1 MNCISSSSISI
12 LFNGGK
18 LDKFQPTRGI
28 HQGDPLSPYIFLL
41 CMEFLGYLIDKECME
56 KKWTPMKASRANLE
70 ISHLFFT
77 DDLMFFA
84 KVDKKGAASIKR
96 VLELFCVE
104 SGQAISVDK
113 SHIYFSPN
121 TPSNLKDNV
130 CEILGIQATSCLGK
144 YLGFPLRH
152 KGAGRNQYNFI
163 VERMIAKLS
172 GWKTKFLS
180 CAGRLVLVKS
190 VMEAIPSYVMQ
201 GAALPMH
208 VCEKIDKVSRDFIWG
223 STEDKRKLH
232 LVGWGKIVKSKE
244 EGGLGLQSA
253 RAKNI
258 ALVAKLNWR
267 LYQEKEALWARV
279 LLSKYCSQSRQ
290 RAKDPDKLPCSP
302 IWTAIKKGFSIF
314 EKGIGWNLGNNSKL
328 SFWNDRWLK
337 GQTARELI
345 QGPLTQREFKL
356 SVAEVTCHST
366 WDWSKLSFEL
376 PLDVKDMIKAIPLQ
390 IFGDKQ
396 DNLI

>member
-1 MNCISSSSISI
+1 MI
-12 LFNGGK
+12 
-18 LDKFQPTRGI
+18 
-28 HQGDPLSPYIFLL
+28 
-41 CMEFLGYLIDKECME
+41 
-56 KKWTPMKASRANLE
+56 
-70 ISHLFFT
+70 
-77 DDLMFFA
+77 
-84 KVDKKGAASIKR
+84 
-96 VLELFCVE
+96 ELFCEE

-144 YLGFPLRH
+144 YSRFPLRH

-244 EGGLGLQSA
+244 EGGLGLQSV
-253 RAKNI
+253 RA
-258 ALVAKLNWR
+258 
-267 LYQEKEALWARV
+267 
-279 LLSKYCSQSRQ
+279 
-290 RAKDPDKLPCSP
+290 
-302 IWTAIKKGFSIF
+302 
-314 EKGIGWNLGNNSKL
+314 
-328 SFWNDRWLK
+328 DRK
-337 GQTARELI
+337 
-345 QGPLTQREFKL
+345 
-356 SVAEVTCHST
+356 SVV
-366 WDWSKLSFEL
+366 
-376 PLDVKDMIKAIPLQ
+376 
-390 IFGDKQ
+390 
-396 DNLI
+396 

>member
-1 MNCISSSSISI
+1 MSCISSLSISI

-28 HQGDPLSPYIFLL
+28 RQGDPLSPYIFLL

-56 KKWTPMKASRANLE
+56 KNWIPMRASRTNVE
-70 ISHLFFT
+70 ISHLFFA

-84 KVDKKGAASIKR
+84 KVDKRSVASIKR
-96 VLELFCVE
+96 VLEHFCME

-113 SHIYFSPN
+113 SRIYFSPN
-121 TPSNLKDNV
+121 TPSSLKDNI
-130 CEILGIQATSCLGK
+130 CEILGIQATSSLGK

-152 KGAGRNQYNFI
+152 NGAGRNQYNFI

-180 CAGRLVLVKS
+180 YAGRLVLVNYD
-190 VMEAIPSYVMQ
+190 MEAIPSYVMQ
-201 GAALPMH
+201 GVALLMH

-258 ALVAKLNWR
+258 ALLAKLNWR

-279 LLSKYCSQSRQ
+279 LLNKY
-290 RAKDPDKLPCSP
+290 
-302 IWTAIKKGFSIF
+302 
-314 EKGIGWNLGNNSKL
+314 
-328 SFWNDRWLK
+328 
-337 GQTARELI
+337 
-345 QGPLTQREFKL
+345 
-356 SVAEVTCHST
+356 
-366 WDWSKLSFEL
+366 
-376 PLDVKDMIKAIPLQ
+376 
-390 IFGDKQ
+390 
-396 DNLI
+396 